1 MFQERIAELNRIN
14 EQNPVCFEKR
24 TYTVDEIQDI
34 LGVSRPTA
42 YNLVKQEL
50 SAVCE
55 SAVTSVFPKKA
66 LMNGWIKMP
75 YNVKGVD
82 SVIGTLTSS
91 LHFSYNWI
99 TQNTHQT

>member
-50 SAVCE
+50 FR
-55 SAVTSVFPKKA
+55 SV
-66 LMNGWIKMP
+66 
-75 YNVKGVD
+75 
-82 SVIGTLTSS
+82 
-91 LHFSYNWI
+91 
-99 TQNTHQT
+99 